1 MDGPGG
7 SPEIGPL
14 CSFVPRG
21 KGREDIP
28 RRGNRTEE
36 SLALEHQ
43 GAEGGEGCSSPAV
56 LGRSSSLRDGA
67 GRGTMEKRTS
77 MAAEKPSKQTEARL
91 GASSSDVS

>member
-1 MDGPGG
+1 MDGPRG
-7 SPEIGPL
+7 SPKIGPL
-14 CSFVPRG
+14 CAFVPRG

-28 RRGNRTEE
+28 RGGNRTEE
-36 SLALEHQ
+36 SLEHQ
-43 GAEGGEGCSSPAV
+43 GAEGGVGGCSSPAV

-91 GASSSDVS
+91 GASSSDVG